1 MKRKGKSD
9 IRERFG
15 LAVKTRREELE
26 WTQEDLAGK
35 AGLHRT
41 YLSDCERGTRNVSLV
56 IVERLAK
63 ALGLS
68 LGELFERV

>member
-1 MKRKGKSD
+1 MKRKGQSD

-15 LAVKTRREELE
+15 LAVKTRREELA

-56 IVERLAK
+56 IIERLAG
-63 ALGLS
+63 ALDLS
-68 LGELFERV
+68 LAEFFERV